1 MASVVRSITEA
12 RRSTF
17 RSQRSTQLP
26 LTRPRPV
33 HAAAQPPVSPRFTI
47 ISNPV
52 TADSGALHRQSS
64 ASSSVVRQLPQRSQA
79 PDGLKILIQTHRVS
93 IILAFVLGIA
103 ALTVYGSTVYTQQ
116 LWSKEY
122 RKLKTLQR
130 SERELLAAGESLK
143 GQVAQQAEGAGSQ
156 LVPKTPSSLIFLKP
170 EPPRSTPAQSAIVP
184 GMPSPGA
191 NKLQPSPRK
200 PLGY

>member
-1 MASVVRSITEA
+1 MASVVRSITKV

-17 RSQRSTQLP
+17 RSQRSTPLP

-33 HAAAQPPVSPRFTI
+33 HAGVQPSMSSRLAL
-47 ISNPV
+47 ISNSTTAYPV
-52 TADSGALHRQSS
+52 PQYRQ
-64 ASSSVVRQLPQRSQA
+64 ASVSRSVVRQLPQQSQA
-79 PDGLKILIQTHRVS
+79 PDGLKVLMQTHRVS
-93 IILAFVLGIA
+93 IIVAFALGIA
-103 ALTVYGSTVYTQQ
+103 ALTAYGSTVYTQQ

-143 GQVAQQAEGAGSQ
+143 GQIAQQAEGSGSQ
-156 LVPKTPSSLIFLKP
+156 LAPKTPSSLIFLKP
-170 EPPRSTPAQSAIVP
+170 EPPRSKPAIPAIVP
-184 GMPSPGA
+184 AIPSSSA
-191 NKLQPSPRK
+191 NNLQPSLYN